1 MTRTIP
7 FPTPAAV
14 ALLLALAVIIT
25 ASPAASANTFNQS
38 DADAFVQLEKS
49 ALALHKDINN
59 AMGIL
64 GKSRELDQTSCL
76 SELENSLVSIMDGLS
91 SAADLV
97 GLSTQMRYSVDEVTV
112 NITLASNASI
122 AMKELAEDR
131 RHALAQGALCS
142 NSALVNTYAQKT
154 AAITERASVLFN
166 GINNR
171 VGWLI
176 HHRP

>member
-1 MTRTIP
+1 MTRTSP
-7 FPTPAAV
+7 FRTPAAV
-14 ALLLALAVIIT
+14 LALLTAVVI

-64 GKSRELDQTSCL
+64 GKSREFDQTSCL

-97 GLSTQMRYSVDEVTV
+97 GLS
-112 NITLASNASI
+112 
-122 AMKELAEDR
+122 
-131 RHALAQGALCS
+131 AQREI
-142 NSALVNTYAQKT
+142 Q
-154 AAITERASVLFN
+154 
-166 GINNR
+166 
-171 VGWLI
+171 
-176 HHRP
+176 

>member
-1 MTRTIP
+1 MTKK
-7 FPTPAAV
+7 TPPLA
-14 ALLLALAVIIT
+14 LLALAAVI
-25 ASPAASANTFNQS
+25 ASPAAAANTFKES
-38 DADAFVQLEKS
+38 DADAFLQLEKS

-64 GKSRELDQTSCL
+64 GQSREFDQTSCL
-76 SELENSLVSIMDGLS
+76 SELENALVSIMDGLS
-91 SAADLV
+91 SAQDLV
-97 GLSTQMRYSVDEVTV
+97 SLSAEMRDSVDERTV
-112 NITLASNASI
+112 NITLAGNASI

-142 NSALVNTYAQKT
+142 SSALVNTYAQKI
-154 AAITERASVLFN
+154 AAITDRATMLFN

-176 HHRP
+176 HHEP

>member
-76 SELENSLVSIMDGLS
+76 SEL
-91 SAADLV
+91 
-97 GLSTQMRYSVDEVTV
+97 
-112 NITLASNASI
+112 
-122 AMKELAEDR
+122 
-131 RHALAQGALCS
+131 
-142 NSALVNTYAQKT
+142 
-154 AAITERASVLFN
+154 
-166 GINNR
+166 
-171 VGWLI
+171 
-176 HHRP
+176 